1 MHPLDTFRPPFGA
14 ATRAQIIARQ
24 GEFELL
30 VVGVSRAREAVCS
43 SLSRSAKILSPVV
56 LCLGLGA
63 CSLVS
68 EALWPSMGGS
78 TPAATTTRIDIPQ
91 SPAEQRA
98 AGATTSVSSGAGTQA
113 PAPTGTAV
121 GQRAGQLREE
131 SSRLQGLVASHGQS
145 LQQMRG
151 ENIDAA
157 QRYQTLVGQINARL
171 QVGTTPG
178 NPILTSQWA
187 QAQGELDRFAANIGT
202 LSQLSGQVG
211 SNASLGS
218 YLLES
223 VRNAYALSGALEDD
237 HRQLAIVEDEV
248 NRTMVSIDRM
258 RVELSEDIARQ
269 SAYVSRERTN
279 MTTLA
284 SAIRSGEFYGPG
296 LAARAFNAGPTARA
310 AAPLPSGSRPLVVI
324 RFDRNNPNY
333 EQALYTAVNRALEL
347 RPQATFDIVGVAAS
361 GGGGGGAAIATANV
375 RRQSEQVMRSLID
388 MGMPSQR
395 LRMSAST
402 DPGLTANEV
411 QVFVR

>member
-1 MHPLDTFRPPFGA
+1 M
-14 ATRAQIIARQ
+14 IARQ

-30 VVGVSRAREAVCS
+30 VVGVSRAREAVRLPS
-43 SLSRSAKILSPVV
+43 GRALRAVATLAM
-56 LCLGLGA
+56 CLGLGA
-63 CSLVS
+63 CSLAS
-68 EALWPSMGGS
+68 EALWPSMGRS
-78 TPAATTTRIDIPQ
+78 TPAATTTRIEIPP
-91 SPAEQRA
+91 SPGEQRA
-98 AGATTSVSSGAGTQA
+98 VGVPSPAA
-113 PAPTGTAV
+113 APTGTAV

-131 SSRLQGLVASHGQS
+131 SSRLQSLVATHGQS

-151 ENIDAA
+151 ENVDAA

-178 NPILTSQWA
+178 NPILTAQWA

-211 SNASLGS
+211 SDASLGS

-237 HRQLAIVEDEV
+237 HRQLAVVEDEV
-248 NRTMVSIDRM
+248 NRIMVSIDRM

-269 SAYVSRERTN
+269 SAYVSRERAN

-284 SAIRSGEFYGPG
+284 SAIRSGEFFGPG
-296 LAARAFNAGPTARA
+296 LAARAFNAGPSARTVA
-310 AAPLPSGSRPLVVI
+310 ALPSGSRPLVVV
-324 RFDRNNPNY
+324 RFDRNNPNF

-375 RRQSEQVMRSLID
+375 RRQAEQVMRSLID
-388 MGMPSQR
+388 MGMPTQR
-395 LRMSAST
+395 LRLSASS
-402 DPGLTANEV
+402 DSSLTASEV
-411 QVFVR
+411 HVFVR

>member
-1 MHPLDTFRPPFGA
+1 M
-14 ATRAQIIARQ
+14 IARP

-30 VVGVSRAREAVCS
+30 VVRESCARAVVRSPSGRALKTVSALAMCV
-43 SLSRSAKILSPVV
+43 
-56 LCLGLGA
+56 GLGA

-68 EALWPSMGGS
+68 EALWPSMGRS
-78 TPAATTTRIDIPQ
+78 TPAATTTRIEIP
-91 SPAEQRA
+91 PAPGEQRA
-98 AGATTSVSSGAGTQA
+98 ATPVAATSAA
-113 PAPTGTAV
+113 PASAATGTAV

-131 SSRLQGLVASHGQS
+131 SSRLQSLVSTHGQA

-151 ENIDAA
+151 ENVDAA

-211 SNASLGS
+211 SDASLGS

-237 HRQLAIVEDEV
+237 HRQLAVVEDEV
-248 NRTMVSIDRM
+248 NRIMVSIDRM

-269 SAYVSRERTN
+269 SAYVSRERAN

-284 SAIRSGEFYGPG
+284 SAIRSGEFFGPG
-296 LAARAFNAGPTARA
+296 LAARAFNTGPSARA
-310 AAPLPSGSRPLVVI
+310 VASLPSGSRPLVVI
-324 RFDRNNPNY
+324 RFDRNTPNY

-375 RRQSEQVMRSLID
+375 RRQAEQVMRSLID
-388 MGMPSQR
+388 MGMPTQR
-395 LRMSAST
+395 LRLSASN
-402 DPGLTANEV
+402 DPSLAANEV

>member
-1 MHPLDTFRPPFGA
+1 MAGPASTGA
-14 ATRAQIIARQ
+14 GAQ
-24 GEFELL
+24 
-30 VVGVSRAREAVCS
+30 
-43 SLSRSAKILSPVV
+43 
-56 LCLGLGA
+56 
-63 CSLVS
+63 
-68 EALWPSMGGS
+68 
-78 TPAATTTRIDIPQ
+78 
-91 SPAEQRA
+91 A
-98 AGATTSVSSGAGTQA
+98 AGS
-113 PAPTGTAV
+113 TGTAV

-131 SSRLQGLVASHGQS
+131 SSRLQGLVASQGQS

-187 QAQGELDRFAANIGT
+187 QAQGELDRFASNIGT

-237 HRQLAIVEDEV
+237 HRQLALVEDEV

-269 SAYVSRERTN
+269 SAYVSRERSN

-296 LAARAFNAGPTARA
+296 LAARAFNPGPTARA

-361 GGGGGGAAIATANV
+361 GGGSGGAAIATANV
-375 RRQSEQVMRSLID
+375 RRQAEQVMRSLID

-395 LRMSAST
+395 LRLSASNDT
-402 DPGLTANEV
+402 SLAANEV

>member
-1 MHPLDTFRPPFGA
+1 LV
-14 ATRAQIIARQ
+14 
-24 GEFELL
+24 
-30 VVGVSRAREAVCS
+30 VVGVSRAREPACSHSTRAARALLALALCVAVS
-43 SLSRSAKILSPVV
+43 
-56 LCLGLGA
+56 G

-68 EALWPSMGGS
+68 EALWPSLGGKS
-78 TPAATTTRIDIPQ
+78 TPPATTTRIDIPP

-98 AGATTSVSSGAGTQA
+98 VASTTTAAALGAPS
-113 PAPTGTAV
+113 GTAV
-121 GQRAGQLREE
+121 GQRASQLREE
-131 SSRLQGLVASHGQS
+131 ASRLQALSASHGQS
-145 LQQMRG
+145 LQQLRG

-187 QAQGELDRFAANIGT
+187 QAQGELDRFASNIGT

-211 SNASLGS
+211 SDASLGS
-218 YLLES
+218 YLLEA

-237 HRQLAIVEDEV
+237 HRQLAVVEDEV

-269 SAYVSRERTN
+269 SAYVSRERAN

-296 LAARAFNAGPTARA
+296 LAARAFNTGPSARA
-310 AAPLPSGSRPLVVI
+310 AAPLPSGSRPLVIV
-324 RFDRNNPNY
+324 RFDRNNPNF

-361 GGGGGGAAIATANV
+361 GRGGGDAAIATANA
-375 RRQSEQVMRSLID
+375 RRQAEQVMRALVD

-395 LRMSAST
+395 LRMSASG
-402 DPGLTANEV
+402 DPSLAANEV
-411 QVFVR
+411 HVFVR